1 MKIIRWIVLIVC
13 GAILGFNIYNI
24 NANRLMRNQLP
35 MPFGYGMA
43 TVLSGSM
50 EPEFSKGDLLIVG
63 EPNEL
68 KINDIVVFED
78 GTSLVVHR
86 IIDIEDEKLITKGDA
101 NNVEDEPITEDA
113 VRGIVIAC
121 IPAVGS
127 VIDFIKTPIGTI
139 LVIGLAILLL
149 ELPVYMGKRQDD
161 EELESL
167 KEEIRRLK
175 EDIIK

>member
-1 MKIIRWIVLIVC
+1 MKIVRWIVLIVC

-24 NANRLMRNQLP
+24 NAKRLMRNQLP

-63 EPNEL
+63 ESDEL
-68 KINDIVVFED
+68 EINDIVVFED
-78 GTSLVVHR
+78 GSSLVVHR
-86 IIDIEDEKLITKGDA
+86 IIDIQEETIITKGDA
-101 NNVEDEPITEDA
+101 NDVADDPIMKEA
-113 VRGIVIAC
+113 VRGTVLVC
-121 IPAVGS
+121 LPAVGT
-127 VIDFIKTPIGTI
+127 VIDYIKTPIGTI
-139 LVIGLAILLL
+139 VTIGLAILFL

-161 EELESL
+161 EEMNDL

-175 EDIIK
+175 EDLIK